1 MIYDANISRMEFEK
15 LDPIQEK
22 YAKTLFDSLGEK
34 DARRFAAVQYE
45 TVRDMKYICQLLVIS
60 EKTVRK
66 GLRELREDILPC
78 PGRQRVKGGGRL
90 VKHTDPDLNIVF
102 NEAIDPYIA
111 GDPMNPDIKWTSLSR
126 SEIKELLKPYGYDLC
141 INTIKKL
148 LKFCGFKKRKIQKR
162 KSLKV
167 VDDRDAQF
175 KEINAARK
183 EFTDSGNPVISVD
196 TKKKENIGGNAR
208 DGESYATGQ
217 IDGPDHTFGGLD
229 VGKAVPHGI
238 YDISNNHAYINI
250 GKEAETAEF
259 LVDSLIFWWTTYG
272 SKLYPDAKKILM
284 LFDAGGANSY
294 RHHLFKTAII
304 RLTKEIGI
312 EVHIKHYP
320 SYASKWNP
328 IEHRVF
334 CHVARVIQGVF
345 IRSFEE
351 FKKLVARAKTKT
363 GLVVTVNEIEG
374 DYKTGEK
381 GLKEDWDGSI
391 IFQEILPQWNYS
403 CLPPC

>member
-1 MIYDANISRMEFEK
+1 MRNE
-15 LDPIQEK
+15 
-22 YAKTLFDSLGEK
+22 
-34 DARRFAAVQYE
+34 
-45 TVRDMKYICQLLVIS
+45 
-60 EKTVRK
+60 
-66 GLRELREDILPC
+66 ILPC
-78 PGRQRVKGGGRL
+78 PDRQRIKGGGRK
-90 VKHTDPDLNIVF
+90 VKYKDTELNLVF
-102 NEAIDPYIA
+102 NEAIIPYTA
-111 GDPMNPDIKWTSLSR
+111 GDPMNPDIKWTNLSAG
-126 SEIKELLKPYGYDLC
+126 EIKELLQPYGYDLC
-141 INTIKKL
+141 VNTIKKL

-167 VDDRDAQF
+167 VADRDAQF
-175 KEINAARK
+175 KEINDARK
-183 EFTDSGNPVISVD
+183 EFTDLGNPVISVD
-196 TKKKENIGGNAR
+196 TKKKESIGGNTR

-217 IDGPDHTFGGLD
+217 VDGPDHTFGDLN

-272 SKLYPDAKKILM
+272 SKQYPDAKKILM

-334 CHVARVIQGVF
+334 CHVARVIKGVF

-351 FKKLVARAKTKT
+351 FKNLVARAKTKT
-363 GLVVTVNEIEG
+363 GLEVTVNEIEG

>member
-1 MIYDANISRMEFEK
+1 MPHMEFEK

-22 YAKTLFDSLGEK
+22 YSTTFFESLGEK
-34 DARRFAAVQYE
+34 DARRFAAVLYE
-45 TVRDMKYICQLLVIS
+45 ATRDMKYICQLLVIN

-78 PGRQRVKGGGRL
+78 PGRQRIKGGGRQ
-90 VKHTDPDLNIVF
+90 VKHTDADLNIVF
-102 NEAIDPYIA
+102 NEVIDPYIA
-111 GDPMNPDIKWTSLSR
+111 GDPMNPEVKWTSLSR
-126 SEIKELLKPYGYDLC
+126 AEIKELLKPYGYHLC
-141 INTIKKL
+141 VNTIKKL

-167 VDDRDAQF
+167 VADRDAQF
-175 KEINAARK
+175 KEINEARK

-196 TKKKENIGGNAR
+196 TKKKESIGGNTR

-217 IDGPDHTFGGLD
+217 VNGPDHTFGGLNT
-229 VGKAVPHGI
+229 GKAVPHGI

-259 LVDSLIFWWTTYG
+259 LVDSLILWWTNYG

-304 RLTKEIGI
+304 RLTQEIGI

-334 CHVARVIQGVF
+334 CHVARVIKGVF

-351 FKKLVARAKTKT
+351 FKNLVARAKTKT
-363 GLVVTVNEIEG
+363 GLEVTVNEIEG
-374 DYKTGEK
+374 DYKTGAK

-391 IFQEILPQWNYS
+391 VFEEILPQWNYS
-403 CLPPC
+403 CLPVC

>member
-1 MIYDANISRMEFEK
+1 VIYDANIPHMEFEK

-22 YAKTLFDSLGEK
+22 YAKTFFDSLGEK

-78 PGRQRVKGGGRL
+78 PGRQRVKGGGRQ

-217 IDGPDHTFGGLD
+217 VDGPDHTFGGLD
-229 VGKAVPHGI
+229 IGKAVPHGI

-272 SKLYPDAKKILM
+272 SNLYPDAKKILM

-304 RLTKEIGI
+304 RLTQQIGI
-312 EVHIKHYP
+312 EVHIKH
-320 SYASKWNP
+320 
-328 IEHRVF
+328 
-334 CHVARVIQGVF
+334 
-345 IRSFEE
+345 
-351 FKKLVARAKTKT
+351 
-363 GLVVTVNEIEG
+363 
-374 DYKTGEK
+374 
-381 GLKEDWDGSI
+381 
-391 IFQEILPQWNYS
+391 
-403 CLPPC
+403 

>member
-1 MIYDANISRMEFEK
+1 
-15 LDPIQEK
+15 
-22 YAKTLFDSLGEK
+22 
-34 DARRFAAVQYE
+34 
-45 TVRDMKYICQLLVIS
+45 
-60 EKTVRK
+60 
-66 GLRELREDILPC
+66 
-78 PGRQRVKGGGRL
+78 
-90 VKHTDPDLNIVF
+90 
-102 NEAIDPYIA
+102 
-111 GDPMNPDIKWTSLSR
+111 MNPDVKWTSLSR

-141 INTIKKL
+141 VNTIKKL

-162 KSLKV
+162 KSMKV
-167 VDDRDAQF
+167 VADRDAQF
-175 KEINAARK
+175 KEINEARK

-196 TKKKENIGGNAR
+196 TKKKENIGGNVR

-217 IDGPDHTFGGLD
+217 IDGPDHTFGELNT
-229 VGKAVPHGI
+229 GKAVPHGI

-259 LVDSLIFWWTTYG
+259 LVDSLIFWWVNYG
-272 SKLYPDAKKILM
+272 LKKYPDAKKILM

-334 CHVARVIQGVF
+334 CHVARVIKGVF

-351 FKKLVARAKTKT
+351 FKNLVARAKTKT
-363 GLVVTVNEIEG
+363 GLEVTVNEIEG
-374 DYKTGEK
+374 DYKTGAK